1 MLRKLMKYEFR
12 ATSRTFLPLYGV
24 LLLVAFLLA
33 VFDQMHESWGESI
46 PWLNTASMI
55 TSFVYGGLF
64 IAIMVMTALVTF
76 QRFYHN
82 LFTDEGYLTHTLPV
96 KPHTH
101 VTGKLLVSIVWIVAS
116 VAVFLL
122 SLLIL
127 SIFHLQPVD
136 AKEFFAALAQ
146 WIPKSNLEGWV
157 IFLELLLFL
166 FLGLVCS
173 ILSIYMAIAVGNIS
187 SRHKVALGIGVFVGT
202 GIIQQ
207 VVYGLGI
214 TLGIRSTWDLW
225 KNVPDNTFP
234 TWPIH
239 GFLLG
244 HIAYLLLFS
253 ALFYMVISWVLKK
266 KLNLS

>member
-1 MLRKLMKYEFR
+1 M
-12 ATSRTFLPLYGV
+12 
-24 LLLVAFLLA
+24 
-33 VFDQMHESWGESI
+33 
-46 PWLNTASMI
+46 
-55 TSFVYGGLF
+55 
-64 IAIMVMTALVTF
+64 
-76 QRFYHN
+76 
-82 LFTDEGYLTHTLPV
+82 
-96 KPHTH
+96 
-101 VTGKLLVSIVWIVAS
+101 
-116 VAVFLL
+116 
-122 SLLIL
+122 
-127 SIFHLQPVD
+127 D

-187 SRHKVALGIGVFVGT
+187 SRHKAALGIGVFVGT

-207 VVYGLGI
+207 VVYSLGI